1 MSRSQRAYVQ
11 DILDAME
18 KAERYTEGV
27 RFDEFAA
34 DEEKQ
39 DAVEWNFAVMGE
51 AAKKLSNELRREND
65 DLPWS
70 DIARMRD
77 RIVHGYFTQ
86 VVTYQKMCHSGPR
99 SGGLASSPCG
109 KSHSDYCQTEGDP
122 ASSAG

>member
-51 AAKKLSNELRREND
+51 AAKKLSNELRRKND

-77 RIVHGYFTQ
+77 RIVHGYFSVDLEILWETVNERLPQ
-86 VVTYQKMCHSGPR
+86 AKARLREILREMES
-99 SGGLASSPCG
+99 
-109 KSHSDYCQTEGDP
+109 
-122 ASSAG
+122 